1 MQHDIMRTGNT
12 INFSITLTK
21 GMAETVDLICR
32 TEERNR
38 SELVREAIRSFLK
51 QRKDRLTED
60 ERTASVV
67 SSFSEWPDK
76 VFDTISAPTHTRKYS
91 DAQLA
96 AIAMQYETDP
106 DYREIRAEA
115 ALWEAAL
122 VADGLATADTL

>member
-21 GMAETVDLICR
+21 GMAETVDRICR

-38 SELVREAIRSFLK
+38 SELVREAIRSFL
-51 QRKDRLTED
+51 
-60 ERTASVV
+60 
-67 SSFSEWPDK
+67 SEWHDK
-76 VFDTISAPTHTRKYS
+76 ALDTLPAITRTRKYS

-96 AIAMQYETDP
+96 AIATQYETDP
-106 DYREIRAEA
+106 EYREIRIEA

-122 VADGLATADTL
+122 VSDGLATADTL

>member
-21 GMAETVDLICR
+21 GMAETVDRICR

-51 QRKDRLTED
+51 QRKDSLTED
-60 ERTASVV
+60 ERTAVV

-76 VFDTISAPTHTRKYS
+76 ALDTMPAPTRTRKYS